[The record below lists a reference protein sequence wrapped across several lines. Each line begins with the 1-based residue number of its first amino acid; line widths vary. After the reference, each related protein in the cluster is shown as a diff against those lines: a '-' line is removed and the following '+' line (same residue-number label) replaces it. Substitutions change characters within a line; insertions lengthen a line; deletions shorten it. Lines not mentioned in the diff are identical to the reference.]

1 MGERESG
8 SQLLSDIRTFF
19 ILSTITTFRLVRIA
33 RMGRP
38 GCFTK
43 DVMHFQ
49 IDDTD
54 EILMMMMTIT
64 IMMMLIM
71 IMM

>member
-1 MGERESG
+1 MRERESERVRSG
-8 SQLLSDIRTFF
+8 SQLLSDIQTFF

-43 DVMHFQ
+43 DVMHSQ
-49 IDDTD
+49 IDGSDD
-54 EILMMMMTIT
+54 ENNDYDQ
-64 IMMMLIM
+64 
-71 IMM
+71 